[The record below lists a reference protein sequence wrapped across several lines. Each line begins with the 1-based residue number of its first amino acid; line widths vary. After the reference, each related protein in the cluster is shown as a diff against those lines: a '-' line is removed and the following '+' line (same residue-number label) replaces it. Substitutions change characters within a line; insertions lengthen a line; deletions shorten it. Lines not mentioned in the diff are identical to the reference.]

1 MQFCSPANQK
11 GSPHEKINVMVAIKD
26 SNKGAEK
33 EMLGTQM
40 EKNIAEPQKG
50 IEDQEQKEVRLRKM

>member
-11 GSPHEKINVMVAIKD
+11 ASPREKINVMVAIKG
-26 SNKGAEK
+26 SNKEVEK
-33 EMLGTQM
+33 EMLGIQM

-50 IEDQEQKEVRLRKM
+50 IEGREQKEVRLRKM